1 MKRRSL
7 LFLSL
12 VLSLN
17 LGVRAQDAVDT
28 GTERFRY
35 YEDGPLSF
43 NDFVKT
49 YGVDEHNSNLAYS
62 ISIEDDK
69 LPVRNSTPIFQSI
82 PRAYMSPEKSWML
95 YDHADSAT
103 LHFNQVA
110 FDIVEKYARIMN
122 RELNG
127 EYKMASTRTFY
138 NHYYAKMQREL
149 GDYVEAT
156 NYGTNTAAV
165 EEYAA
170 KIQQDLDK
178 LPTSYPAWQP
188 AYNNKWNIGMWVG
201 WSMGFLSDE
210 AAKLFT
216 NPQCFAISWDNLFG
230 RSRVFADITAGNSRV
245 RNDFDADGWLWP
257 EGTTVDYDKEALS
270 YGYAVIDDDYF
281 SVTPFAGIF
290 RSGMTYRLDPKNAS
304 SCFYLR
310 NSGITV
316 GLEAEWKF
324 KREHVEYLAGNALY
338 GGAKSQHKFNE
349 FFVKAR
355 LAWDNPTFKSELPGN
370 TLSLSLALGFDVRY
384 LK

>member
-12 VLSLN
+12 ALSLN

-49 YGVDEHNSNLAYS
+49 YGMDEHNSNLAYS
-62 ISIEDDK
+62 ISIKDDK

-149 GDYVEAT
+149 GDYVEVT

-230 RSRVFADITAGNSRV
+230 RSRVFADINSRNATV
-245 RNDFDADGWLWP
+245 R
-257 EGTTVDYDKEALS
+257 
-270 YGYAVIDDDYF
+270 GYAERNAINAPIQGSAADIIKVAMNNIYKRFRDEGIRSKMILQVHDELNF
-281 SVTPFAGIF
+281 SVYPEEKDRVKSIVIAAMQSAIQLSVPLIAD
-290 RSGMTYRLDPKNAS
+290 SGWGTNW
-304 SCFYLR
+304 
-310 NSGITV
+310 
-316 GLEAEWKF
+316 LEA
-324 KREHVEYLAGNALY
+324 H
-338 GGAKSQHKFNE
+338 
-349 FFVKAR
+349 
-355 LAWDNPTFKSELPGN
+355 
-370 TLSLSLALGFDVRY
+370 
-384 LK
+384 